1 MCEKLDKI
9 YYKIDK
15 INDKKNKLLS
25 KLEILNNKSKRLQLQ
40 IQQIKYEEL
49 KCLENNSLIFDKN
62 KLIGITEGNNDF
74 GRIINIDNYINGK
87 KLDEVGVLTCC
98 GENGKMT
105 FVLDKNVDYKIDPNF
120 NKNKVIDCLIL
131 LSKNN
136 FKSNYP
142 VNLVVMNGRIFKYV
156 GCDGYLEIENTSY
169 SDDYYMYKNEKIDN
183 ILGFPIINDDVYHHP
198 Y

>member
-120 NKNKVIDCLIL
+120 NKNNIISTLIL
-131 LSKNN
+131 SAKNN
-136 FKSNYP
+136 FNSNYP
-142 VNLVVMNGRIFKYV
+142 IELVIMDDRKFKYIENV
-156 GCDGYLEIENTSY
+156 GYLEIEKPSIYNMYNINNVLGY
-169 SDDYYMYKNEKIDN
+169 SV
-183 ILGFPIINDDVYHHP
+183 INFYHF
-198 Y
+198 